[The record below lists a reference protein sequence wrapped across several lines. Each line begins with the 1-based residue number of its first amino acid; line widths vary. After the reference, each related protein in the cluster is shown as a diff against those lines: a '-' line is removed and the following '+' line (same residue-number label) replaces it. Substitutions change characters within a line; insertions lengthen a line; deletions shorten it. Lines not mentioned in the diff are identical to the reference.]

1 MIRFFLPCLIFMAS
15 TLIATAQPVSSVAEV
30 PLQGTG
36 RAVFMHEFTGI
47 PIVQTDKT
55 YTGVHPMTHK
65 VLWEVARSGG
75 AAFVESVGGD
85 AALDYFDLYNTPF
98 AYLKGSI
105 INVFSGQILV
115 DGAADEIKS
124 FEEYYILPESG
135 LVLLELFAKGKIR
148 LYALDPF
155 TSKKVW
161 DIDLREKSG
170 LGQLMASA
178 ETSGPKP
185 IALPPLVTAS
195 GNLLY
200 HNDKFLASVELKSGK
215 LLWNK
220 KLNPGY
226 IYLNDD
232 ATRLLVAEQRGGGL
246 MGLSAGGL
254 DKTLYLLDANTG
266 ESLWSKG
273 DSKMGGD
280 IQFIAPYGNDYMV
293 VHDEGFN
300 IYNYNPD
307 KSATGRWKKDYAEKE
322 IKNVVIQDDGLMV
335 YFKNRRMLISAAT
348 GEDLWKKAEKLEREP
363 SAYSMGR
370 RSRVTEVAGAKIFY
384 QGGSLYVTVGKNT
397 QFHRCETWAV
407 DEANKRVVIT
417 RNSNPGVTTIGAP
430 EYDALAVDL
439 TTGNVAYGKF
449 SIRKGVQSVEAVGN
463 NGYFFYND
471 RGFVLMTCTAN
482 AWAMGKEGYF
492 PDPAEGERVAKAALA
507 GLALESARLSTAAGG
522 TAAVISNDPAAYA
535 KYESRMNAID
545 AGSDLASAATK
556 RRAVGQLHAEHAYFF
571 SRNKDKELVLYKVE
585 KRSGETVKEFL
596 FSSKETMP
604 IYKVDNFNKKIYYIE
619 KSQLQ
624 IFNL

>member
-1 MIRFFLPCLIFMAS
+1 
-15 TLIATAQPVSSVAEV
+15 
-30 PLQGTG
+30 
-36 RAVFMHEFTGI
+36 
-47 PIVQTDKT
+47 
-55 YTGVHPMTHK
+55 
-65 VLWEVARSGG
+65 
-75 AAFVESVGGD
+75 
-85 AALDYFDLYNTPF
+85 
-98 AYLKGSI
+98 
-105 INVFSGQILV
+105 
-115 DGAADEIKS
+115 
-124 FEEYYILPESG
+124 
-135 LVLLELFAKGKIR
+135 LLELFAKGKIR

-348 GEDLWKKAEKLEREP
+348 GEDLCKKAEKLEREP

-507 GLALESARLSTAAGG
+507 GLALE
-522 TAAVISNDPAAYA
+522 
-535 KYESRMNAID
+535 
-545 AGSDLASAATK
+545 
-556 RRAVGQLHAEHAYFF
+556 
-571 SRNKDKELVLYKVE
+571 
-585 KRSGETVKEFL
+585 
-596 FSSKETMP
+596 
-604 IYKVDNFNKKIYYIE
+604 
-619 KSQLQ
+619 
-624 IFNL
+624 